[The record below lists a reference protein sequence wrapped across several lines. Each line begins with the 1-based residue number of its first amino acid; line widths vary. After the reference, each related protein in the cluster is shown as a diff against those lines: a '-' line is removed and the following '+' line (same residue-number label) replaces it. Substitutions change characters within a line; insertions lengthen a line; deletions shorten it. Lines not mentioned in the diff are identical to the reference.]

1 MSSKRLTDIS
11 SSTGLTLSDLIHIV
25 NTGDTSQGNPAGSSY
40 KATLNQVAD
49 AFSGIFSKGFT
60 GGTVS
65 GPTNFNSGL
74 SANTLNTTSITL
86 NGLTVTGFTNFLIGG
101 SYSPSNSTLT
111 LNTQG
116 GTPVSITG
124 LTFGGS
130 FTGGTVV
137 GQTTFSG
144 GLSANTINVIGLT
157 ANTVNTT
164 SFTLNGVTITGFTFG
179 NTFTGNTS
187 ATCITDLYVSNLNSC
202 SPLHI
207 QNISDGSV
215 LIGENGNVNVGIG
228 TSTPNKKLT
237 VTTSNTGDGIMLR
250 SSTNDLAALQVDP
263 GIPSSP
269 YKRGYIA
276 LYNENSIY
284 ANVVF
289 NTPYHTQSDYINTG
303 LNLGIGHTFTT
314 GIGATAK
321 LHVVGSDSS
330 SSNYGLKVQNSGGT
344 DNFVVRND
352 GNVGIG
358 TSTPL
363 TKLQVVG
370 GNLQGIYSTS
380 TNDIA
385 INGVGTGVS
394 SYGVKGETDL
404 GTAIRSNITNTSA
417 IGLEV
422 NYTPTNSSLLKVLG
436 NGNVGIGT
444 SSPSEKL
451 DVSGKTKTI
460 NFQMTNGAT
469 NGYVLTSDASG
480 NANWQIPTGGGG
492 GIFTGGTVSGP
503 TNFTNGLTA
512 NTLNVPSITLNGVN
526 YTSFDDTVN
535 LGTGLTVNFTGKTI
549 FNLPDSPVSGNIS
562 GDTTNAKFGMI
573 QKIYHQSSVEPTFP
587 SSWKLVGEGIYF
599 PNELNIIYAEYI
611 TNNWIEY
618 WIIQQY

>member
-49 AFSGIFSKGFT
+49 AFSSIFSKGFT

-86 NGLTVTGFTNFLIGG
+86 NGLTVTGFTNFVIGG